1 MATVAEFL
9 TNIQLEMRRLG
20 TSQSSRLVVFRSS
33 LFLIRLAKFEIA
45 FDLKTQR
52 LVLCGFS
59 RFLINAVVLIVFTV
73 GLFSSQA
80 HSLVRLE
87 VERLL
92 DSACRLVIM
101 GFSLVDGFS
110 ENLCH
115 WSVWFHLL
123 AHN

>member
-1 MATVAEFL
+1 MAAITEFL

-45 FDLKTQR
+45 FNLKAQR
-52 LVLCGFS
+52 LVLWGR

-92 DSACRLVIM
+92 DSAGRLVIM
-101 GFSLVDGFS
+101 RFSLVDGFS